1 MNIKRNEIDESLP
14 KQIVSTGLFTL
25 PVCVKS
31 FDILQTMKPNFDHIK
46 KICIKK
52 ELGSF
57 HVFTFE
63 TIEKTSTYHARNF
76 APCYGI
82 NEDPV
87 TGTANG
93 AVSSYLVK
101 NGIIKEKKHRQ

>member
-1 MNIKRNEIDESLP
+1 MEN
-14 KQIVSTGLFTL
+14 
-25 PVCVKS
+25 
-31 FDILQTMKPNFDHIK
+31 
-46 KICIKK
+46 

-63 TIEKTSTYHARNF
+63 TIEKTSVYHARNF

-101 NGIIKEKKHRQ
+101 NGIIKEKKLVCEQGDIIGRPGRVFVEIESDVVRVGGKAKLVEEKEIEV